1 MCCDA
6 SLFLHFP
13 NSFHFPISPWNL
25 LFSTHRL
32 AGVRVIDWLLDWCC
46 PNCITNHKSA
56 SRSRSGRP
64 KAKAKAEKPRPKAKR
79 KQKPKLNL
87 KPKNRNQN
95 RIKLFLWSRQVQSQ
109 TKSTSCCAFWMGKA
123 EQDSYSGSYSVSAGE
138 SRVYPKLSL
147 LISFGLTST
156 SCCLSHLRSS
166 CSCANYYLL
175 ILISLSSPVVIPSA
189 MPQATDRRTLAL
201 ALALTFISGVSS
213 LRQASRV
220 HFTSSRHN
228 TPQLPCPHPQ
238 LWTVDK
244 SKCAPNHAWVRA
256 SLP

>member
-1 MCCDA
+1 MLRLGA
-6 SLFLHFP
+6 LPALPQQFPFQSKFSLKL
-13 NSFHFPISPWNL
+13 IVW
-25 LFSTHRL
+25 HRL
-32 AGVRVIDWLLDWCC
+32 AGVWWFDWLLDWCC

-56 SRSRSGRP
+56 SRSRSGRT
-64 KAKAKAEKPRPKAKR
+64 KAKAEKPRPKTKR
-79 KQKPKLNL
+79 KRKPKLNL
-87 KPKNRNQN
+87 KLKNRNQN
-95 RIKLFLWSRQVQSQ
+95 RIKLFLRSSQVQSP
-109 TKSTSCCAFWMGKA
+109 TTSTSCCAFWMR
-123 EQDSYSGSYSVSAGE
+123 ERSRTRTLSWTGSRPKRE
-138 SRVYPKLSL
+138 RDSRVDRKLSL

-201 ALALTFISGVSS
+201 ALALTFISGASS
-213 LRQASRV
+213 WRQPGRV
-220 HFTSSRHN
+220 HFTSPKHTLNPHS
-228 TPQLPCPHPQ
+228 TLPR